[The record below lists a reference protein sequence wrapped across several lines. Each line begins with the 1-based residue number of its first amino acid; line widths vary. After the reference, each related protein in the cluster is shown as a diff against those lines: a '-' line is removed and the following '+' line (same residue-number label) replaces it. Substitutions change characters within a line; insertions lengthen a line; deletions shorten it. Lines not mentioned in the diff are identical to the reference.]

1 MRAAGGWERMEPEAG
16 DHGLAFRSL
25 HSGSGEM
32 KLRKRKSTLYMN
44 TQEKR
49 SQRGGE
55 CRVRRRAHGSWRLRL
70 GGLCIAVERS

>member
-1 MRAAGGWERMEPEAG
+1 MEPEAG

-32 KLRKRKSTLYMN
+32 KLRKRKSTLYVN
-44 TQEKR
+44 TREKR

-55 CRVRRRAHGSWRLRL
+55 CGLRGRAHGS
-70 GGLCIAVERS
+70 